1 MTYLLDTN
9 IIIHLIRD
17 DSTWAVIDEKYQ
29 LFRAT
34 NRPAISI
41 VKIGEL
47 RSFALQR
54 NWGGSKQRNLIQLF
68 DNLLVIDINS
78 PEIINKY
85 AEIDSYSQ
93 NRLADK
99 PMPTS
104 ARKMGK
110 NDVWIAATASVLAIP
125 LLSTDAD
132 FRHLHNVY
140 LDLHHL

>member
-9 IIIHLIRD
+9 IVIHLIRD
-17 DSTWAVIDEKYQ
+17 DATWSVIDDKYQ
-29 LFRAT
+29 LFKRP
-34 NRPAISI
+34 NRPAIS
-41 VKIGEL
+41 VVTVGEL

-54 NWGGSKQRNLIQLF
+54 NWGGQKLRNLLRLF
-68 DNLLVIDINS
+68 DNLLIIDINS

-110 NDVWIAATASVLAIP
+110 NDVWIAATAAVLDIP

-132 FRHLHNVY
+132 FQHLHNVY
-140 LDLHHL
+140 LDLHNL

>member
-17 DSTWAVIDEKYQ
+17 DLTWAIIDKKYQ
-29 LFRAT
+29 LFT
-34 NRPAISI
+34 LPNRPAISI
-41 VKIGEL
+41 VTVGEL
-47 RSFALQR
+47 HSFALQR
-54 NWGGSKQRNLIQLF
+54 NWGSQKERELLRLF
-68 DNLLVIDINS
+68 NNLLIIDINS
-78 PEIINKY
+78 PEIIKKY

-93 NRLADK
+93 NRLANK

-104 ARKMGK
+104 ARNMGK
-110 NDVWIAATASVLAIP
+110 NDVWIAATASVLGIP

-140 LDLHHL
+140 LDLHSL